1 MIRVLII
8 DDSATVRQVL
18 TEELSRDP
26 ELEIVGA
33 APDPYVARQ
42 MIADLRP
49 DVLTLDIEMP
59 RMDGLTFLRKLM
71 QHHPLPVVVVSSL
84 ATRGSAMALE
94 ALEIGAVDVVAKP
107 TAAYAVGDLSIVLAD
122 KIKGAAAA
130 RLNRLRPASSTG
142 RLALAQTTHRIIAM
156 GASTG
161 GTKALEA
168 ILTTLPANAPGVVV
182 TQHMPEHFTKTFADR
197 LNEVCEV
204 EVREAVDG
212 DRVLPGTVLI
222 APGNRHTVLRR
233 NGANYYVA
241 VADGPRVSRHK
252 PSVDV
257 LFRSFA
263 RYAGANAVGVIM
275 TGMGNDG
282 AEGLKEMHD
291 AGAATIAQDEAS
303 CVVFG
308 MPREAILLGAAK
320 EVVPLDKIAS
330 RMLSAACKS

>member
-94 ALEIGAVDVVAKP
+94 AIEIGAVDVVAKP
-107 TAAYAVGDLSIVLAD
+107 TAAYSVGDLSITLAD

-130 RLNRLRPASSTG
+130 KLNRLRPARAPS

-168 ILTTLPANAPGVVV
+168 VLTAIPANAPGVVV

-197 LNEVCEV
+197 LNDVCEV

-263 RYAGANAVGVIM
+263 RFAGANAVGVIM

-282 AEGLKEMHD
+282 AEGLREMHE